1 MAAGLTIVVIED
13 HEGLNLLLCRALR
26 QAGHE
31 VWGLHSAEEVAEM
44 PDLMSVDVFV
54 VDWNLPAESG
64 VDFIRRLKARFLSA
78 CFLMVTARAGTD
90 DMLDAYANGVDLY
103 LSKPVKGQDVLR
115 AIDIVRSRKSND
127 QEAHVLEPHAGRA
140 VLERQRLVLSLGSH
154 AVSLTLMEI
163 KILVA
168 FSAAN
173 DQTLETWQIMEV
185 INGSE
190 GETNARAAEV
200 RVSRLRKKL
209 STLVC
214 GNPMPFIKGRGY
226 RLTFSIQII

>member
-64 VDFIRRLKARFLSA
+64 VDFIKRLKAKFPSA

-103 LSKPVKGQDVLR
+103 LSKPVRGQDVLR
-115 AIDIVRSRKSND
+115 AIDIVRSRKTNR
-127 QEAHVLEPHAGRA
+127 QEAQTLEPDTDRA
-140 VLERQRLVLSLGSH
+140 VLDRQRLVLSVGSH
-154 AVSLTLMEI
+154 AVGLTLVEV
-163 KILVA
+163 KVLVA
-168 FSAAN
+168 FSAAHN
-173 DQTLETWQIMEV
+173 QTLETWQIIEV
-185 INGSE
+185 IAGVDLE
-190 GETNARAAEV
+190 INARAVEV
-200 RVSRLRKKL
+200 RISRLRKKL
-209 STLVC
+209 TTLL
-214 GNPMPFIKGRGY
+214 GGSPLPFIKGQGY
-226 RLTFSIQII
+226 RLACRIEIV